1 MEMQGKLLY
10 PLFALLSLTPA
21 CGADDPGAP
30 GGSGAAAQGGTSPI
44 MQGGSGGS
52 GLGGAAAGTGAGAAA
67 GTGAG
72 GGAGTGAGPGSGGT
86 PASGGSGG
94 SSAGTGGGAG
104 ASNGGSGG
112 GIPLPCTGTAPA
124 VSDEVIGWAA
134 VSGDGVE
141 TTTGGLGGETVT
153 ATSAEELASYAASSA
168 PLIIRI
174 ESSLTIGTLDVVSN
188 KTLLGIGPDVTLR
201 GGVRVRPLKSDA
213 PIVSNVVI
221 RNLHIDAATSAPD
234 DGGDGIH
241 IERAHHVW
249 IDHCEIWDAPDGNT
263 DVTHG
268 SNWITVSWTRFRYT
282 AAAPN
287 QDHRFSNLI
296 GHSENSGDTD
306 RGRLKVTYHHVHWAE
321 NVEQR
326 MPRVRFGD
334 VHVFNNYIA
343 AIGAQAA
350 VAAGTE
356 AKLLV
361 ENNHFEGVKDPHFF
375 HEGSATAQIA
385 ATGNIY
391 VNVTGKKDVGQGPS
405 FTPPYEY
412 TLDPAEQVACDVG
425 LGAGPR

>member
-21 CGADDPGAP
+21 CGGEEDSASPT
-30 GGSGAAAQGGTSPI
+30 GSGARGGTSPSA
-44 MQGGSGGS
+44 QGGAAGS
-52 GLGGAAAGTGAGAAA
+52 GAGGVGASAGTGGAAAGNG
-67 GTGAG
+67 GTNASGSGGSTPGSG
-72 GGAGTGAGPGSGGT
+72 GGAGS
-86 PASGGSGG
+86 
-94 SSAGTGGGAG
+94 
-104 ASNGGSGG
+104 SNGGSGG

-124 VSDEVIGWAA
+124 VSDQVIGWAA

-153 ATSAEELASYAASSA
+153 ATSPEELASYAASSA

-174 ESSLTIGTLDVVSN
+174 ESSMDIGTLDVVSN

-201 GGVRVRPLKSDA
+201 GGIRVRPLKSDD

-221 RNLHIDAATSAPD
+221 RNLHVDAATSVPD

-249 IDHCEIWDAPDGNT
+249 VDHCEIWDAPDGNT

-268 SNWITVSWTRFRYT
+268 SNWVTVSWTRYRYT

-296 GHSENSGDTD
+296 GHSEDTADTD
-306 RGRLKVTYHHVHWAE
+306 AGRLKVTYHHVHWAE

-326 MPRVRFGD
+326 MPRVRFGE

-375 HEGSATAQIA
+375 HEGSTTAEIA

-391 VNVTGKKDVGQGPS
+391 VNVTGKKDVGQGPA
-405 FTPPYEY
+405 FTAPYQY
-412 TLDPAEQVACDVG
+412 ALDPAEQIACDVS